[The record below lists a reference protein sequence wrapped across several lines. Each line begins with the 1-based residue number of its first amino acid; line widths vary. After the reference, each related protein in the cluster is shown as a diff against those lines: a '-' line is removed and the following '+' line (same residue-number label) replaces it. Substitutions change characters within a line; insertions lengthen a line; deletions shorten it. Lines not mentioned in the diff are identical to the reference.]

1 VNNVP
6 GTCQFVVRG
15 WLDAPS
21 AGDFDGDGAADAE
34 DGWKSEPLSARH
46 TDRTGRPGF
55 PAAFLG
61 GSHDNGHRA
70 LFVAPGVLRSTDFDG
85 ATKRYRAG
93 HVGEGTVQEVA
104 DAMNVT
110 YAGWSETIDGEK
122 IPVPVK
128 PKPHPITHAVTRV
141 SAARVLLKA
150 ALKRARRKKNTDRA
164 GLIQEMLDVDLD
176 R

>member
-6 GTCQFVVRG
+6 GTCQLVVRG

-34 DGWKSEPLSARH
+34 DGLKKEPLSARH
-46 TDRTGRPGF
+46 NDKRGRPGF
-55 PAAFLG
+55 PGGYFG
-61 GSHDNGHRA
+61 GSHDNGHRV
-70 LFVAPGVLRSTDFDG
+70 LFVEPGIVRSTDFDG
-85 ATKRYRAG
+85 LTKKYRPG
-93 HVGEGTVQEVA
+93 HIGEGTVDEVGQ
-104 DAMNVT
+104 AMGVT
-110 YAGWSETIDGEK
+110 WAFWSETIDGEK
-122 IPVPVK
+122 IPTPVK

-164 GLIQEMLDVDLD
+164 DLIQEMLDVDLD